1 MPAAA
6 TLPTPVV
13 THTTLLSLDTGW
25 VSRDRWHMADTVSP
39 ADLDGILGSIFL
51 TPEGKADPYPGYAT
65 VREATALHHSALNV
79 SVLSRYDDCQAVL
92 RDNRFGRGEAGMKPE
107 VFGLAQEEMDARF
120 PRLRARAESMLGVNP
135 PDHTRLR
142 ALVAKAFTP
151 KTVEAL
157 RPHIQRLTDDLLAPL
172 EGEVEV
178 MSELALRLPITVI
191 GEMLGVPQ
199 TDHAALLPSI
209 KVAIRSLATFEADI
223 DEFTAI
229 YDAMGVIDDYFT
241 DLIAYKRAHPEADML
256 TDLIHAE
263 EEGDKLTE
271 AELLSTVMLLFVAG
285 YETTTNL
292 IGNGLRAFLL
302 FPAQLQRLRDDRSM
316 LKTAI
321 EEILR
326 YDSPVQLTGRTVL
339 VDGAEVAGTRVAK
352 GQELITLL
360 GAANRDPRTYDDPDA
375 FDIGREGP
383 APISFSAGIHYCLG
397 AALARA
403 EGQIVFDALVSRYR
417 TIAPAWSEDDPP
429 AYRNNVVLR
438 GLETLPVELAV

>member
-1 MPAAA
+1 
-6 TLPTPVV
+6 V
-13 THTTLLSLDTGW
+13 TNTTLLAVDSGC
-25 VSRDRWHMADTVSP
+25 VSGHGSRVADTVSP

-51 TPEGKADPYPGYAT
+51 TPEGKADPYPGYAV
-65 VREATALHHSALNV
+65 VRESTALHHSALNV
-79 SVLSRYDDCQAVL
+79 FVLSRYADCQAVL
-92 RDNRFGRGEAGMKPE
+92 RDNRCGRGEPGVKPE
-107 VFGLAQEEMDARF
+107 FFGLTQDEMDSRF
-120 PRLRARAESMLGVNP
+120 PRLRGRAESMLGLNP

-151 KTVEAL
+151 RTIEAL
-157 RPHIQRLTDDLLAPL
+157 RPHIQRLTDALLAPL

-178 MSELALRLPITVI
+178 MSELALKLPITVI

-199 TDHAALLPSI
+199 QDHAALLPSI

-223 DEFTAI
+223 DEFTAV
-229 YDAMGVIDDYFT
+229 YNAMGVIDDYFM
-241 DLIAYKRAHPEADML
+241 DLFAYKRAHPGDDML
-256 TDLIHAE
+256 TELIHAE

-302 FPAQLQRLRDDRSM
+302 FPAQLQRLRDDRSL

-326 YDSPVQLTGRTVL
+326 YDSPVQLTGRVVL
-339 VDGAEVAGTRVAK
+339 DDGVEVAGTPVAK

-360 GAANRDPRTYDDPDA
+360 GAANRDPRAYQDPDT
-375 FDIGREGP
+375 FDIGRSGP

-403 EGQIVFDALVSRYR
+403 EGQIVFDALVSRFA
-417 TIAPAWSEDDPP
+417 TITPAWPDDNPP
-429 AYRNNVVLR
+429 AYRNNLVLR
-438 GLETLPVELAV
+438 GLETLTVELVA